1 MVIIRLFLAA
11 VALFVLI
18 AVLAFVYLKWWQALL
33 VCAAVLVAFY
43 IAVRVAIR
51 MFIRGIGSAV
61 SGVFE
66 RRGEVLCGAA
76 VQVHSVE
83 PANTP
88 ASQQQLEDF
97 RAVRQAQEPGY
108 TSPEAPRVYYRIVL
122 TIRPMPP
129 ATPGPGASRNVTT
142 LSPAELWSP
151 AELVLVPYDEPVAA
165 EDAANVP
172 PMVKMMRQFT
182 AGYRL
187 EEVTEPDDP
196 TGSPEIGQVTE
207 GPRAK
212 RFSFLVGVPAE
223 VRELKFKYY
232 GESFGHIVLPPV

>member
-61 SGVFE
+61 SGVLE
-66 RRGEVLCGAA
+66 RRGEVLRGAA
-76 VQVHSVE
+76 VQVHSIE
-83 PANTP
+83 PAATP
-88 ASQQQLEDF
+88 ASQQQIEDF
-97 RAVRQAQEPGY
+97 R
-108 TSPEAPRVYYRIVL
+108 IDL